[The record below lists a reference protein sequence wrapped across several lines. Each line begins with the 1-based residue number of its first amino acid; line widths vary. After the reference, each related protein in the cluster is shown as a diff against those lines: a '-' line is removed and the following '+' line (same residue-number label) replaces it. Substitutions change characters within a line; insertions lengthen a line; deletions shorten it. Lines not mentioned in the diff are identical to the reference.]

1 MTQYE
6 SVNIKL
12 SNSKLNKLKSEVKID
27 TEVT

>member
-27 TEVT
+27 TEVI